1 MKITIALGNAA
12 DTGGPTK
19 YALNLRTQWE
29 ALGHEVRLVSYA
41 PWMWRLPSGVRH
53 LCYTVSLMSA
63 ARTADIFV
71 GFDTMTVGAPLALAS
86 KLSRVPYI
94 IRIGGDF
101 VWEQYVE
108 RTGNLVKLSRF
119 YTEARAKWSGK
130 ERLEVWLTGLV
141 ARNAA
146 AMMFNSAWQKNMWCR
161 VYGISAASACVVENY
176 FPTRSEGLPPVQKNF
191 VAAGRAIK
199 LKQEDMLKRVF
210 ARIQQTHPDVV
221 LDVASMPNDQHQ
233 ARVAGCYAVVLGSIS
248 DVSPNVIIDAV
259 KYGKPFV
266 CTNDTGIKDRLQ
278 GTGLFV
284 DTSDEH
290 AFEAAVVSL
299 LNPDSY
305 AHTAGQVQAFSFV
318 RTWEDVANDVIT
330 IITQVCTS

>member
-210 ARIQQTHPDVV
+210 ARIRPTPRARCGLLCGGAGFYQRCVAQRHHRRGQIWQTVCMHQRHRHQRQAPGDWVV
-221 LDVASMPNDQHQ
+221 CRHL
-233 ARVAGCYAVVLGSIS
+233 R
-248 DVSPNVIIDAV
+248 
-259 KYGKPFV
+259 
-266 CTNDTGIKDRLQ
+266 
-278 GTGLFV
+278 
-284 DTSDEH
+284 
-290 AFEAAVVSL
+290 
-299 LNPDSY
+299 
-305 AHTAGQVQAFSFV
+305 
-318 RTWEDVANDVIT
+318 
-330 IITQVCTS
+330 